1 MTFTQAA
8 AAPGGLLC
16 LKIMSR
22 KINKFKK
29 PAPRTRTQGNPFK
42 ARTLSS
48 LLIKFS
54 APAVAGMFVSAL
66 YNIISR
72 IYVGH
77 EFGAAGIASITLL
90 FPIGFFFL
98 AFSVLIGVGSN
109 ALFSLRL
116 GEKKTEEA
124 HQIMGNAFVMLSI
137 FSLSLMAL
145 GYVFLK
151 PLLLFLGADD
161 VTLPYA
167 SDYMKVAFP
176 GYALFNIG
184 AGMNNFIR
192 SSGHPKTAMAT
203 QFIGAFLNLTVAPL
217 TIFALGWGMKGA
229 ATATVCGQVVSS
241 VWIMLF
247 FLRPRSQY
255 RLHWRYMR
263 LRWRIIYDS
272 MLIGVSQFVFQL
284 ASCALNLLLNHALLR
299 YGGNV
304 AVSAMGIAVSAN
316 AIFLMP
322 LLGLSQGAQPLIGY
336 NFGAR
341 KYATAFQTLKMAL
354 RWGVLIGLCGSIIA
368 LVFAPYIVRIFNNT
382 DQELLVMASR
392 TVRILNIFT
401 AFDALQI
408 LGSTFFQAIN
418 KPVRAAVLSLSRQV
432 LLLIPLVLVLPLFFQ
447 LNGVFFA
454 PPTADLLSSLLT
466 YFMLRGYFAKY
477 KQNFFFSRKFQ

>member
-1 MTFTQAA
+1 
-8 AAPGGLLC
+8 
-16 LKIMSR
+16 MSR
-22 KINKFKK
+22 KLNKFKK
-29 PAPRTRTQGNPFK
+29 SAQRAKPEGNPFK
-42 ARTLSS
+42 ARTISS

-72 IYVGH
+72 VYVGH
-77 EFGAAGIASITLL
+77 EFGSPGIAGITLL

-109 ALFSLRL
+109 ALFSIRL

-124 HQIMGNAFVMLSI
+124 QQIMGNAFVVLSVL
-137 FSLSLMAL
+137 SLSLMAL
-145 GYVFLK
+145 GYIFLK
-151 PLLLFLGADD
+151 PILLFLGADD

-167 SDYMKVAFP
+167 TDYMQVAFP

-217 TIFALGWGMKGA
+217 TIFVLGWGMKGA
-229 ATATVCGQVVSS
+229 ASATVCGQVVSFA
-241 VWIMLF
+241 WILAF
-247 FLRPRSQY
+247 FLGPRSEY

-263 LRWRIIYDS
+263 LRLRIIYDS

-304 AVSAMGIAVSAN
+304 AVSAMGIAVSSN
-316 AIFLMP
+316 TIFLMP

-354 RWGVLIGLCGSIIA
+354 RWGVSIGLCGSVIA
-368 LVFAPYIVRIFNNT
+368 LIFAPYIVRIFNNT
-382 DQELLVMASR
+382 DQELISMASH

-432 LLLIPLVLVLPLFFQ
+432 LILIPLVLILPLFFQ

-477 KQNFFFSRKFQ
+477 KQNFFFSKKFQ

>member
-1 MTFTQAA
+1 
-8 AAPGGLLC
+8 
-16 LKIMSR
+16 MSR
-22 KINKFKK
+22 KKKFLSKQK
-29 PAPRTRTQGNPFK
+29 TPNRAKRPAGANPFK

-77 EFGAAGIASITLL
+77 VFGALGIASITLL
-90 FPIGFFFL
+90 FPMGFFFL
-98 AFSVLIGVGSN
+98 AFSVLIGVGAN

-116 GEKKTEEA
+116 GEKKEEEA
-124 HQIMGNAFVMLSI
+124 QVILGNAFVMLTLI
-137 FSLSLMAL
+137 SLTLMTL

-151 PLLLFLGADD
+151 PILLFLGADD
-161 VTLPYA
+161 GTMPHA
-167 SDYMKVAFP
+167 TAYMQVVLP

-203 QFIGAFLNLTVAPL
+203 QFIGAFLNLTIAPL
-217 TIFALGWGMKGA
+217 TIFVFGWGMRGA
-229 ATATVCGQVVSS
+229 ATATVCGQVVSFA
-241 VWIMLF
+241 WIMLF
-247 FLRPRSQY
+247 FLGPRSKY
-255 RLHWRYMR
+255 RLRWRYMR
-263 LRWRIIYDS
+263 LRWHIIYDS
-272 MLIGVSQFVFQL
+272 ALIGVSQSVFQL
-284 ASCALNLLLNHALLR
+284 ASSALNLLLNHALLR
-299 YGGNV
+299 FGGNV
-304 AVSAMGIAVSAN
+304 AVSAMGIALSSN

-341 KYATAFQTLKMAL
+341 KYATAFHTLKMAL
-354 RWGVLIGLCGSIIA
+354 RWGILVGFCGSMIA
-368 LVFAPYIVRIFNNT
+368 LLFAPYIVRIFNNT
-382 DQELLVMASR
+382 DQELIKLASH
-392 TVRILNIFT
+392 TVRILNIMT

-408 LGSTFFQAIN
+408 LGSSFFQAIN
-418 KPVRAAVLSLSRQV
+418 KPFRAAVLSLSRQV
-432 LLLIPLVLVLPLFFQ
+432 LIIIPLVLILPLFFG

-454 PPTADLLSSLLT
+454 PPTADLLSSILT

-477 KQNFFFSRKFQ
+477 KQNFFLGKKFCPPNCPK